1 MEKDLGSQAVSLI
14 LFFAAGYVLGPLY
27 DSLRLIRERGG
38 LLFNLLG
45 DGIFCAAV
53 GLGLFCLAMREENGA
68 LGTWECAFFALGFA
82 VYCLSLSP
90 ALTRLLFRLKKKCTA
105 MRDSLKNYLIL
116 YREKLKKYFQ
126 KFRQ

>member
-27 DSLRLIRERGG
+27 DSLRLVRERGG
-38 LLFNLLG
+38 LPAVFFS

-53 GLGLFCLAMREENGA
+53 GFGLFCLAMREENGA

-90 ALTRLLFRLKKKCTA
+90 KLTRLLFRLKKKCSA

-116 YREKLKKYFQ
+116 YRETLKKYFQ